1 MEKSMKEAIESRL
14 AYLDIVKKE
23 LHYSLYNFEVG
34 LEKISKVL
42 EEIKEMMEEENDKQR
57 SIG

>member
-1 MEKSMKEAIESRL
+1 MKKMMKEAIESRL

-34 LEKISKVL
+34 LEKISKIV
-42 EEIKEMMEEENDKQR
+42 EEIKEMVEEDEKQKANV
-57 SIG
+57 

>member
-1 MEKSMKEAIESRL
+1 MEKLMKEALESRL

-34 LEKISKVL
+34 LEKISKIV
-42 EEIKEMMEEENDKQR
+42 EEIKEMVEENDK
-57 SIG
+57 